1 MPTAKWR
8 QAQHREDLALKNS
21 ILGHHTK
28 STGAKLG
35 KIGIFSADTEEIGD
49 NLWLVVEDIHQ
60 VDSVELYEVT

>member
-1 MPTAKWR
+1 METSS
-8 QAQHREDLALKNS
+8 AQGGFGTEKQ
-21 ILGHHTK
+21 HHTK

>member
-1 MPTAKWR
+1 M
-8 QAQHREDLALKNS
+8 ALKNS
-21 ILGHHTK
+21 ILGHHIK

-35 KIGIFSADTEEIGD
+35 KIGIFPADTEEIGD